1 MDEEVAEPLGPG
13 DPREIGQFTIIG
25 LLGTGGMGEVYLGT
39 RDGRYVAVK
48 RVKPRLVSGER
59 FNREV
64 AILHRVPFGV
74 APSLLASDNTAP
86 EPWFATEYV
95 PGLTVDDAIRSFG
108 PLTAGELWLLLAET
122 AAHLQVV
129 HDAGIVHRD
138 LKPANIMLVRD
149 GVKLIDFGIAL
160 ADDQS
165 RLTRSGAS
173 SGTRGFT
180 APEQESGDREVSAPA
195 DVYSLAATL
204 TYAASAR
211 LPGPVLDIGP
221 IRALD
226 ADLAAVIEPCF
237 AADPQA
243 RPTAADLVAAAREH
257 AEVTSTSWPPEV
269 MERIARRRSFAATPV
284 SVIDTVVPPDQ
295 DIDTAEP
302 EAGPTQSLADTK
314 KAATAT
320 RRRYLV
326 PLAAIATLCAVVAG
340 VLAVL
345 SSHQKS
351 GSPPISAA
359 SGAGIVPVAG
369 ELSPSAGRT
378 GGTGGTGTTTGSGRP
393 TTPGAT
399 PSGAGTQPSGSSSN
413 AAGGPGPQPTSA
425 AGSTPG
431 SAPKGGASSPGRP
444 VGSTTG
450 PGSAP
455 SSAPP
460 PKSGPTPTASS
471 IPAINSADDPARVP
485 NSEVD
490 VDVAF
495 GDAACSAWLDSDGSG
510 NLAGVLNTSWTQSC
524 DAEIIRSD
532 GLAYTFSASQHAE
545 KTNFLPDR
553 GYSMQICVW
562 HADEKSGQACSPQF
576 AMSGTTPVQK

>member
-1 MDEEVAEPLGPG
+1 MDKEVAEPLGPG
-13 DPREIGQFTIIG
+13 DPREIGQFTVIG
-25 LLGTGGMGEVYLGT
+25 LLGAGGMGEVYLGT

-74 APSLLASDNTAP
+74 APSLLASDATAP

-95 PGLTVDDAIRSFG
+95 PGLTVDEAIRSFG
-108 PLTAGELWLLLAET
+108 PLAAEELWLLLAET
-122 AAHLQVV
+122 AAHLRVV

-165 RLTRSGAS
+165 RLTRSGAT

-180 APEQESGDREVSAPA
+180 APEQEAGDREVTAPA

-211 LPGPVLDIGP
+211 LPGLVLDIGP

-226 ADLAAVIEPCF
+226 AELAAVIEPCF
-237 AADPQA
+237 APDPTA
-243 RPTAADLVAAAREH
+243 RPTAAELVAAARDH
-257 AEVTSTSWPPEV
+257 AEVTSTAWPPEV
-269 MERIARRRSFAATPV
+269 MERIAKRRDFAATPV
-284 SVIDTVVPPDQ
+284 SVIDTVLPPDA
-295 DIDTAEP
+295 DVDTAESEP
-302 EAGPTQSLADTK
+302 GPTQSLADTK
-314 KAATAT
+314 KAVGS

-326 PLAAIATLCAVVAG
+326 PLATIATLCAVVAG

-345 SSHQKS
+345 SSHQKP
-351 GSPPISAA
+351 GPQPPSAA
-359 SGAGIVPVAG
+359 SGAGIVPIAG
-369 ELSPSAGRT
+369 DQSSSAGL
-378 GGTGGTGTTTGSGRP
+378 TGTAPRSSRP
-393 TTPGAT
+393 TSPGPTA
-399 PSGAGTQPSGSSSN
+399 SGAGTQPSGSSSN
-413 AAGGPGPQPTSA
+413 AASGPGPQPTSVV
-425 AGSTPG
+425 GST
-431 SAPKGGASSPGRP
+431 PKGGASSPDRP

-450 PGSAP
+450 PSTAP

-460 PKSGPTPTASS
+460 PRSGPTPTASS
-471 IPAINSADDPARVP
+471 IPGIDSAKDPARVA

-490 VDVAF
+490 VDYVF
-495 GDAACSAWLDSDGSG
+495 NDAACSAWLDSDGSG
-510 NLAGVLNTSWTQSC
+510 NLAGVLNTSLTQSC
-524 DAEIIRSD
+524 DAEVIRSD
-532 GLAYTFSASQHAE
+532 GLAYTFSASNNAE
-545 KTNFLPDR
+545 KTNFLPDQ

-576 AMSGTTPVQK
+576 GMNGTTPVQK

>member
-1 MDEEVAEPLGPG
+1 MDEEVGDPLGPG

-25 LLGTGGMGEVYLGT
+25 LLGTGGMGEVFLGT

-160 ADDQS
+160 AADQS

-180 APEQESGDREVSAPA
+180 APEQEAGDREVSAPA

-211 LPGPVLDIGP
+211 LPGFVLDIEP

-237 AADPQA
+237 AADPRA

-257 AEVTSTSWPPEV
+257 ADVTSTSWPSEV
-269 MERIARRRSFAATPV
+269 MARIARRRSFAATPV
-284 SVIDTVVPPDQ
+284 SVIDTVLPPDQ
-295 DIDTAEP
+295 DVETAEP

-314 KAATAT
+314 KAATS

-326 PLAAIATLCAVVAG
+326 PLATIATLCAVVAG

-345 SSHQKS
+345 SSQQKS
-351 GSPPISAA
+351 GSHPTSAV

-369 ELSPSAGRT
+369 ELSSSAGRP
-378 GGTGGTGTTTGSGRP
+378 GTGTSTSSGRP

-399 PSGAGTQPSGSSSN
+399 SGTSTQPNGSSSN
-413 AAGGPGPQPTSA
+413 GASGPGPQPTSA
-425 AGSTPG
+425 VGSTPG
-431 SAPKGGASSPGRP
+431 SSPKGGASSPGRP
-444 VGSTTG
+444 VGTTTG
-450 PGSAP
+450 PGTAP

-471 IPAINSADDPARVP
+471 IPGIDSANDPARVP
-485 NSEVD
+485 NSEADTAKV
-490 VDVAF
+490 F
-495 GDAACSAWLDSDGSG
+495 NDAPCSAWLDSDGSG
-510 NLAGVLNTSWTQSC
+510 NLAGVLNTSLGQSC
-524 DAEIIRSD
+524 VAELIRSD
-532 GLAYTFSASQHAE
+532 GMAFTFSTSLNAE
-545 KTNFLPDR
+545 KTNFIPDQ
-553 GYSMQICVW
+553 GYTMEICTW
-562 HADEKSGQACSPQF
+562 IANQKSGEACSPQF
-576 AMSGTTPVQK
+576 AMNGTTPVQK